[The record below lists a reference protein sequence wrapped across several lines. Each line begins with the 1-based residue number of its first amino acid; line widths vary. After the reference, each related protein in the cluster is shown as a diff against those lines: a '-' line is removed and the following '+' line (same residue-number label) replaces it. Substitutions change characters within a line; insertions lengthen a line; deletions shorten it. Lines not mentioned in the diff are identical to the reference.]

1 MADAL
6 ADTSTLRARLR
17 ESIRTLPPAYFAM
30 AMATGIVSIAAL
42 IHSYDTVAR
51 LLFVLNLCTYGV
63 LAVIYLLRALWFPRV
78 VLDDLVDHQRG
89 PGFFTTVAA
98 SCIVGSQFVL
108 VAGNDRMGMVFLAVA
123 VALWL
128 GLMYSIF
135 TAFTIKEEKPALADG
150 LNGAWLIAVVAT
162 QAIAVLTALLSP
174 RWGGEASRIANF
186 LATSMW
192 LFGGMLYIWM
202 IALIFYRYTFFRFS
216 PSDLTPPYWI
226 NMGAM
231 AIATLAGTRLMLN
244 ASDDP
249 LLASM
254 LPFIKGFTI
263 LFWAT
268 GTWWIPMLLIL
279 GVWRHVVKR
288 TPLRYH
294 PLYWGAVFPLG
305 MYSVCTALLGRTLEV
320 GFLGTIAA
328 IFLVVAGAA
337 WLAAFLGW
345 LVSSRS
351 LLRATPG

>member
-1 MADAL
+1 
-6 ADTSTLRARLR
+6 
-17 ESIRTLPPAYFAM
+17 M

-42 IHSYDTVAR
+42 LHSYVSVAR
-51 LLFVLNLCTYGV
+51 ILFPLNLGIYGV
-63 LAVIYLLRALWFPRV
+63 LAVLYLLRLIWFPRV
-78 VLDDLVDHQRG
+78 VRDDLVDHQRG
-89 PGFFTTVAA
+89 PGYFTTVAA

-108 VAGNDRMGMVFLAVA
+108 VAENDRMGMVFLGIAV
-123 VALWL
+123 VLWL

-135 TAFTIKEEKPALADG
+135 TAFTVKEEKPALADG
-150 LNGAWLIAVVAT
+150 LNGAWLLAVVAT

-174 RWGGEASRIANF
+174 RFGPEATGIANF
-186 LATSMW
+186 LAMSMW

-216 PSDLTPPYWI
+216 PGDLTPPYWI

-244 ASDDP
+244 APGDP
-249 LLASM
+249 QLASM

-279 GVWRHVVKR
+279 GIWRHLVKR
-288 TPLRYH
+288 TPLQYN

-305 MYSVCTALLGRTLEV
+305 MYSVCTALLGRALDV
-320 GFLGTIAA
+320 RFLGTIAA
-328 IFLVVAGAA
+328 IFLVLACAA
-337 WLAAFLGW
+337 WLAAFVGW
-345 LVSSRS
+345 LASTISIW
-351 LLRATPG
+351 RASPGR